1 MDRRLL
7 VALLMSV
14 VVNPARA
21 DEGPIFVRAVEGI
34 VELKLANGLQVL
46 LFPDVSRPT
55 VTVNLT
61 LFVGSRHEGYGEA
74 GMAHLLE
81 HMVFKGTP
89 SRPAIPAELTKRGRT
104 V

>member
-21 DEGPIFVRAVEGI
+21 DEGPTFVRAVEGI

-46 LFPDVSRPT
+46 LFPDV
-55 VTVNLT
+55 
-61 LFVGSRHEGYGEA
+61 
-74 GMAHLLE
+74 
-81 HMVFKGTP
+81 
-89 SRPAIPAELTKRGRT
+89 
-104 V
+104 